1 MSSTTTAED
10 TVSIRIDMTSR
21 NFDMRAMVSRPQY
34 KLSTMQ
40 VSKAFR
46 CTIPGLR
53 DDQADNLRRWAEL
66 HCAQSAVFRDDRG
79 SVVLVGLKDELR
91 SSASFARTVRTALSR
106 MSINAPLRG
115 RWCTLIT
122 AREVLAVVSDGA
134 TRRRFGLGRSGP
146 HGGR

>member
-1 MSSTTTAED
+1 MSTP
-10 TVSIRIDMTSR
+10 
-21 NFDMRAMVSRPQY
+21 RPQY
-34 KLSTMQ
+34 KPSTMQ

-53 DDQADNLRRWAEL
+53 DDQAGNLRRWAEL

-91 SSASFARTVRTALSR
+91 SSASFARTVRTALRR
-106 MSINAPLRG
+106 MAINAPLRG

-134 TRRRFGLGRSGP
+134 TTVGRRGAGMDSCAADTAEDNA
-146 HGGR
+146 GGDDVRVVALR